1 MKLNH
6 KQKTALARR
15 LLTRAERRA
24 NTPIWD
30 SIGWYR
36 RAQARFDAIKA
47 MHEKGAVKKTF
58 AESLEV

>member
-1 MKLNH
+1 MHH
-6 KQKTALARR
+6 KDKIALARR

-30 SIGWYR
+30 SFGWYR

-47 MHEKGAVKKTF
+47 IHEKGAVKKTF
-58 AESLEV
+58 AESLEI